1 MALYIQWSE
10 KKRSVKNFYPKV
22 RRGIREVKE
31 KKTTLQ
37 PGAIERTEGQN
48 CFK

>member
-31 KKTTLQ
+31 KKNDPSAGGDRKNGGTKL
-37 PGAIERTEGQN
+37 
-48 CFK
+48 F